1 MICLSETFL
10 NSSIPPNNE
19 RLYIEGYKLIRADNY
34 SDSKKGSASIHY
46 KEFLAVRSAEV
57 KNLNECVIFE
67 VYIKNKK
74 GYLVS
79 LYRSPS
85 QTRDEFDLFLYKL
98 SAIAW

>member
-1 MICLSETFL
+1 MTCLSETFL
-10 NSSIPPNNE
+10 DSSIPPNNE

-34 SDSKKGSASIHY
+34 SDSKNGSASIHY
-46 KEFLAVRSAEV
+46 KEFLAVRSVEV

-74 GYLVS
+74 GCLVS

-85 QTRDEFDLFLYKL
+85 QTRDEFDIFLYKL
-98 SAIAW
+98 